1 MICFKSFAV
10 RFFLKNNFFSCP
22 TASLIHSLKFSSMK
36 LGILFVNLLLGKI
49 YADYTNYTKGFFVRV
64 LNQITLIFQG
74 LYMRNNFIT
83 GWNNFTSSYL
93 KELVKWLRLT
103 IYNFSI
109 SYFVLEMSRNE
120 KFGLKKTLFERTF
133 EVIKIDLQYSCRV
146 SQFSL

>member
-10 RFFLKNNFFSCP
+10 RFFLKNNCFSCP

-109 SYFVLEMSRNE
+109 SYFVLEISRNE

-133 EVIKIDLQYSCRV
+133 EVIKIELQYSCRV